1 MAFATEGDLEQW
13 ALEALQGLGFA
24 YLHGAALSP
33 ETDSPARE
41 SFREVLLLERLRAAI
56 SRLNPSLPA
65 QAIETVANSVRD
77 REFAGD
83 LIQENRRLHD
93 LMVNGVPVSWID
105 SGEERDAI
113 ARVVDW
119 EDTKNDWLVTNQFE
133 VVGQTAR
140 RPDIVIFLNGI
151 PLIVF
156 ELKGTESGTLKG
168 AFNQVETYKAQ
179 VPDLFRTNAFNV
191 ISEGV
196 TARYGTLSANL
207 DRFMRWRTIDR

>member
-93 LMVNGVPVSWID
+93 LMVNGVPVSW
-105 SGEERDAI
+105 
-113 ARVVDW
+113 
-119 EDTKNDWLVTNQFE
+119 
-133 VVGQTAR
+133 
-140 RPDIVIFLNGI
+140 
-151 PLIVF
+151 
-156 ELKGTESGTLKG
+156 
-168 AFNQVETYKAQ
+168 
-179 VPDLFRTNAFNV
+179 
-191 ISEGV
+191 
-196 TARYGTLSANL
+196 
-207 DRFMRWRTIDR
+207 DR